1 MAVLLVFL
9 EVKSVSQSKVK
20 GNRMH
25 LKSLTLLL
33 ILTFSLF
40 CSEQKPNFDPN
51 LTFASTPIAGV
62 LPYYKG
68 EIMDPYWSQEGQK
81 PADLK
86 QIPEIPLTSHQN
98 APFNR
103 NMFLGKYSLVTFFYA
118 KCTGICPLITR
129 NIKNFFPRLKDQPLV
144 QVVSISVN
152 PEIDTVHE
160 LIKFRKAYKID
171 QQNWFHLTGPKALI
185 YDLARNQF
193 NADVQVIKGQAN
205 LNDFVHTENIF
216 LIDTKGY
223 LRGVYRAKGTGDLD
237 RLLAEMDTL
246 KSEVEDKVPLK

>member
-1 MAVLLVFL
+1 MY
-9 EVKSVSQSKVK
+9 
-20 GNRMH
+20 
-25 LKSLTLLL
+25 LKR
-33 ILTFSLF
+33 LTFSLILIIPFF
-40 CSEQKPNFDPN
+40 CSEQKPNFDAG

-68 EIMDPYWSQEGQK
+68 EIMDPFWSPEGQK

-86 QIPEIPLTSHQN
+86 KIPEISLTSHLN

-129 NIKNFFPRLKDQPLV
+129 NIKNFFPSIKNQPLV
-144 QVVSISVN
+144 QVLSISVN
-152 PEIDTVHE
+152 PEVDTVEE
-160 LIKFRKAYKID
+160 LLKFRKVYKIE
-171 QQNWFHLTGPKALI
+171 QKNWLHLTGSKALI

-193 NADVQVIKGQAN
+193 NADVQVIKGIAN
-205 LNDFVHTENIF
+205 LNDFVHTENIY
-216 LIDTKGY
+216 LIDPNGY

-237 RLLAEMDTL
+237 RLLAEMETL
-246 KSEVEDKVPLK
+246 RNEEGTKEHVK